1 MIKFDYKKYYCVQL
15 YYMFVDVDVDVDVDH
30 MFDFP
35 EYRFGEIITISF
47 FFNEGRHIPDPMC
60 IVCTT
65 AHVQ

>member
-1 MIKFDYKKYYCVQL
+1 
-15 YYMFVDVDVDVDVDH
+15 MFVDVDVDVD
-30 MFDFP
+30 
-35 EYRFGEIITISF
+35 ITISF